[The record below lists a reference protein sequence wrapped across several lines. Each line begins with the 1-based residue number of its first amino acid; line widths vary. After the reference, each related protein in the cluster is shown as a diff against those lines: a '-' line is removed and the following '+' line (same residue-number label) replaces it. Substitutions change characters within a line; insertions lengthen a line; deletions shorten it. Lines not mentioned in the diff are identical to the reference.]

1 MASHIERRKF
11 LATLGSAAAAWQLA
25 DGPGISGH
33 WVNEPRLRS
42 AAHAPIGCAWY

>member
-1 MASHIERRKF
+1 MKRRDF
-11 LATLGSAAAAWQLA
+11 IALLGGATAWQLA